1 MTFGGNRDE
10 LRGLKSCKRI
20 STERQILHELIC
32 MQNLKF
38 TLRSLENRVVI
49 IRCWGRQAGRRG
61 WGETGHG
68 VKVKVR

>member
-1 MTFGGNRDE
+1 MDE
-10 LRGLKSCKRI
+10 LRGLKSFKII

-49 IRCWGRQAGRRG
+49 ISCWGRQAGRRLG
-61 WGETGHG
+61 RNWPRS
-68 VKVKVR
+68 KS